1 MVGEDRLSWY
11 RRGPVPQG
19 TRKVGGLGTGIR
31 EGVWRDSAGHLLLLP
46 PIPSA
51 RLLAPRQDFCS
62 PSHWPARPT
71 KGWLP
76 NQKKGGGVSPVFFLL
91 FFSFSFFYV
100 LFYFFLKIKWS
111 IREESINLNNF
122 FARVVEGRKSREW
135 VWRSSPITTQE
146 DALYG
151 RYECR
156 TRGLCVCVMW
166 TKISP
171 FPQFLPLLSREKKKS
186 SEFVY
191 IPEMP
196 G

>member
-1 MVGEDRLSWY
+1 MCGGTRLATSSFY
-11 RRGPVPQG
+11 RPFPVPDSWHPGRIFALLPIGQLG
-19 TRKVGGLGTGIR
+19 QQKVGFPIR
-31 EGVWRDSAGHLLLLP
+31 KRGVGSA
-46 PIPSA
+46 
-51 RLLAPRQDFCS
+51 Q
-62 PSHWPARPT
+62 
-71 KGWLP
+71 
-76 NQKKGGGVSPVFFLL
+76 
-91 FFSFSFFYV
+91 FSFFYFFLS
-100 LFYFFLKIKWS
+100 LFLCFILFFLKIKWS